1 MYLAQSIDSC
11 AEEKT
16 CTKLVDL
23 GFSSL
28 DRFQCCLSRG
38 CGGGV
43 NARRQHPF
51 LNHGCVRT
59 VVMSGTDKGIT

>member
-28 DRFQCCLSRG
+28 DRRHIFPNGSTATRMSAARVD
-38 CGGGV
+38 CGG
-43 NARRQHPF
+43 AER
-51 LNHGCVRT
+51 
-59 VVMSGTDKGIT
+59 